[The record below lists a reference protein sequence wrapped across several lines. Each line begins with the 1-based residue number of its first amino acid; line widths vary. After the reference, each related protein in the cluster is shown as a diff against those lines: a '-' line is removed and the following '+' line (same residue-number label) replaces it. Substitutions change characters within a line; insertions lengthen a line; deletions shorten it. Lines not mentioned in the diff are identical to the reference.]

1 MPDRVIYFNGR
12 FVPEAQGRVSIFDS
26 ALQFGD
32 MAFESTRTFR
42 GELFRLRE
50 HLERLAGSMAE
61 LEIDCRLSI
70 DELERITRETL
81 AQNAATESES
91 MEWQVVHNVSR
102 GVLPAYRDAGGTLA
116 EPTVL
121 VYCWP
126 LIQTLARLA
135 PHYDAGIDLVVP
147 RQRHIPATLLNP
159 HVKTRSRAHSQL
171 ALLQAHQIRPSS
183 WPLLLDPEGFLTEGT
198 SWNVFVV
205 KDGVLLTPG
214 LDKVLEGVSRSTTIS
229 IARRLGIEVREA
241 ELTRDDA
248 LAADEIL
255 CTATSFCIVH
265 AATFDGNRIGN
276 GKPGPVC
283 RKLSEGWKNVVG
295 IDFIAQARTFAEE
308 LPAWERRDREREL
321 RIES

>member
-1 MPDRVIYFNGR
+1 
-12 FVPEAQGRVSIFDS
+12 
-26 ALQFGD
+26 
-32 MAFESTRTFR
+32 
-42 GELFRLRE
+42 
-50 HLERLAGSMAE
+50 
-61 LEIDCRLSI
+61 
-70 DELERITRETL
+70 
-81 AQNAATESES
+81 
-91 MEWQVVHNVSR
+91 
-102 GVLPAYRDAGGTLA
+102 
-116 EPTVL
+116 
-121 VYCWP
+121 
-126 LIQTLARLA
+126 
-135 PHYDAGIDLVVP
+135 
-147 RQRHIPATLLNP
+147 
-159 HVKTRSRAHSQL
+159 
-171 ALLQAHQIRPSS
+171 
-183 WPLLLDPEGFLTEGT
+183 
-198 SWNVFVV
+198 
-205 KDGVLLTPG
+205 